1 MFTTQSLF
9 FPVRNL
15 FTSTQAKAGNQD
27 QRQTFVP
34 SYANM
39 RRKGIIKKRNILPG
53 KSDSSGSIIT
63 PSLVKTP
70 FRCYV
75 PLSSFFFLGISGTSK
90 AWFHHAYL
98 RFHFCN
104 LMSLWKNKMRLAG
117 FHKGSYSALFFQFDL
132 SNRFLEFQKWVFQ
145 SFYTTQS
152 PCNIYKTNIDWFLNF
167 GQRVKD

>member
-1 MFTTQSLF
+1 M
-9 FPVRNL
+9 
-15 FTSTQAKAGNQD
+15 
-27 QRQTFVP
+27 P

-90 AWFHHAYL
+90 TDFT
-98 RFHFCN
+98 
-104 LMSLWKNKMRLAG
+104 MVIKVP
-117 FHKGSYSALFFQFDL
+117 
-132 SNRFLEFQKWVFQ
+132 FL
-145 SFYTTQS
+145 
-152 PCNIYKTNIDWFLNF
+152 
-167 GQRVKD
+167 